1 MSGRGL
7 LTLAA
12 LLVLGIGCEEEG
24 KQWRSLGR
32 GVISAHLVAPGGVE
46 VEAVRVDLGGADIR
60 VIDARRPGRA
70 RATVDVLRQE
80 TEGAV
85 AVVNGGFF
93 DPSGKPLGLVL
104 GDGRER
110 NRLRNVDWGVFWVAG
125 TTAGVVHTQQWA
137 TAKPPGVREALQS
150 GPRLVV
156 AGKALK
162 LKKQTARRTVVC
174 VQKPQQVVLLA
185 TEAIDAGVLAE
196 WLAREQSKGGLGC
209 WHALNLDG
217 GPSTQLSLLAG
228 EHRVEVEG
236 GWGVPNGLAVVARK
250 P

>member
-1 MSGRGL
+1 MSPRL
-7 LTLAA
+7 LA
-12 LLVLGIGCEEEG
+12 LLLLGLASIAGCREDSG
-24 KQWRSLGR
+24 SWRPLGR
-32 GVISAHLVAPGGVE
+32 GVAAAQLRAPGDVE
-46 VEAVRVDLGGADIR
+46 VQAVRVDLGGADVR
-60 VIDARRPGRA
+60 VIDARRPGRE
-70 RATVDVLRQE
+70 RATVDRLREE

-104 GDGRER
+104 ADGRER

-125 TTAGVVHTQQWA
+125 TTAGVVHTDQWA

-162 LKKQTARRTVVC
+162 LKKQTARRTVAC
-174 VQKPQQVVLLA
+174 VPKPRQVVLLT
-185 TEAIDAGVLAE
+185 TEAIDAAILAE
-196 WLAREQSKGGLGC
+196 WLAREPEQGGLGC

-217 GPSTQLSLLAG
+217 GPSTQLSLKAG
-228 EHRVEVEG
+228 EHSVEVEG
-236 GWGVPNGLAVVARK
+236 GWGVPNGLAVVIRA

>member
-1 MSGRGL
+1 MLPL
-7 LTLAA
+7 LS
-12 LLVLGIGCEEEG
+12 LVVGAGAGCKEEDG
-24 KQWRSLGR
+24 HWHRLGR
-32 GVISAHLVAPGGVE
+32 GIHAAHLTAPGDVE

-60 VIDARRPGRA
+60 VVDARRPGRG
-70 RATVDVLRQE
+70 RAPVSRLREE

-85 AVVNGGFF
+85 ALVNGGFF
-93 DPSGKPLGLVL
+93 DPRGKPLGLVL
-104 GDGRER
+104 ADGRER

-156 AGKALK
+156 AGKALS

-174 VQKPQQVVLLA
+174 VPRPQEVILLV

-196 WLAREQSKGGLGC
+196 WLARDQNMGGVGC

-217 GPSTQLSLLAG
+217 GPSTQMSLKAG
-228 EHRVEVEG
+228 EHTVEVAG
-236 GWGVPNGLAVVARK
+236 GWGVPNGLAVVTRE